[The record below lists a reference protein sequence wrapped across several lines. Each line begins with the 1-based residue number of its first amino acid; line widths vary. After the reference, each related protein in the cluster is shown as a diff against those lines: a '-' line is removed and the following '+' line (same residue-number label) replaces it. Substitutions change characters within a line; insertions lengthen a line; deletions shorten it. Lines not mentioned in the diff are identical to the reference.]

1 MDIIVGTAGHIDHGK
16 TALVKAL
23 TGIDADRLP
32 EEKERGITIDI
43 GFAELVLGDVRIGFV
58 DVPGHERFVK
68 NMLAGASGID
78 MVLLV
83 VAADE
88 GVMPQT
94 REHFEICRLLNIRSG
109 VIALTKNDLA
119 DEEILEIAR
128 LDVNEL
134 VKGSF
139 LESAEVVSVSSR
151 TGRGIED
158 LKQALINASNG
169 VPLRNDHFVSRL
181 SIDRSFSVKGH
192 GAVVTGTVSAGRFS
206 DGQELELLPAGIG
219 VRVRGLQTHGR
230 DVRNVHAGQRA
241 AINLGGIN
249 SAEIMRGMVLAEK
262 GTLCATQIIDTE
274 VEVLTSS
281 KRPLRSRQRVRIS
294 IGTVEALARIQVL
307 NYEGEIEPGKSDL
320 VQFSLETPVVAV
332 PDEKFIIRS
341 YSPQTTIA
349 GGRVLDPLPVRH
361 RRKDVDAARAFLQ
374 KLAIARES
382 SDAVTLILEEIGGEG
397 ASFGSIQARMG
408 LKTEVLRN
416 SLELSIE
423 AKSVVK
429 AFERFIGRT
438 AFEKLK
444 SKTIDAISHHHRSE
458 PLSKGMQRETL
469 REKVFAHLEPGNFRA
484 VLQSLESEHSVVSEG
499 DSVRLAAYDLKL
511 SSGDAEIRA
520 RFEKIY
526 QERGFE
532 VPKLDDALTEAIEG
546 TRFPRDKAR
555 KIFQL
560 LINDG
565 LVVKISDEF
574 YFSRRHVDRLK
585 SALRKFADG
594 TSDRLIDVPKFKD
607 IAGISR
613 KYAIP
618 LLEYFDREKFT
629 RREGDKRLIL

>member
-1 MDIIVGTAGHIDHGK
+1 
-16 TALVKAL
+16 
-23 TGIDADRLP
+23 
-32 EEKERGITIDI
+32 
-43 GFAELVLGDVRIGFV
+43 
-58 DVPGHERFVK
+58 
-68 NMLAGASGID
+68 
-78 MVLLV
+78 
-83 VAADE
+83 
-88 GVMPQT
+88 
-94 REHFEICRLLNIRSG
+94 
-109 VIALTKNDLA
+109 
-119 DEEILEIAR
+119 
-128 LDVNEL
+128 
-134 VKGSF
+134 
-139 LESAEVVSVSSR
+139 
-151 TGRGIED
+151 
-158 LKQALINASNG
+158 
-169 VPLRNDHFVSRL
+169 
-181 SIDRSFSVKGH
+181 
-192 GAVVTGTVSAGRFS
+192 
-206 DGQELELLPAGIG
+206 
-219 VRVRGLQTHGR
+219 
-230 DVRNVHAGQRA
+230 
-241 AINLGGIN
+241 
-249 SAEIMRGMVLAEK
+249 MVLAEN
-262 GTLCATQIIDTE
+262 GTLRATQIIDTE

-281 KRPLRSRQRVRIS
+281 KKPLRSRQRVRIS

-307 NYEGEIEPGKSDL
+307 NYDGEIEPGRSDL

-341 YSPQTTIA
+341 YSPQATIA

-374 KLAIARES
+374 KLAAAKES
-382 SDAVTLILEEIGGEG
+382 SDAITLILEEIGEEG
-397 ASFGSIQARMG
+397 ASFGSIQARTG
-408 LKTEVLRN
+408 IKTEALRH
-416 SLELSIE
+416 SLQRSIE

-429 AFERFIGRT
+429 AYELFIGRT

-444 SKTIDAISHHHRSE
+444 SKTIEAIAHHHRSE
-458 PLSKGMQRETL
+458 PLSKGIQRETL

-484 VLQSLESEHSVVSEG
+484 VLQSLESEHAVISEG

-565 LVVKISDEF
+565 LVVKISDDF
-574 YFSRRHVDRLK
+574 YFSRSYVDTLK